1 MLFLSRVVH
10 QQKDQTIVSGGYSEE
25 AKNNGKF
32 QKFVILKKWLWFLLR
47 GDRLQEV
54 KLRGFD

>member
-10 QQKDQTIVSGGYSEE
+10 QQKDQTIVSGGHSEE

-32 QKFVILKKWLWFLLR
+32 
-47 GDRLQEV
+47 
-54 KLRGFD
+54 